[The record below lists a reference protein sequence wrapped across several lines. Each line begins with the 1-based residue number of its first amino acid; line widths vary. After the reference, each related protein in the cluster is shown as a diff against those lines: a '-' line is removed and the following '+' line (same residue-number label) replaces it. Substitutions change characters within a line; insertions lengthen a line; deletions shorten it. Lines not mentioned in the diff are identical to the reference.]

1 MKFYNIK
8 NANDQ
13 MRISSLFNVE
23 NESEKEE
30 KKYFSYNYEYI
41 ALLFITTLLRRYLSL
56 LTTFQQNSNRTV

>member
-1 MKFYNIK
+1 
-8 NANDQ
+8 